1 VEIQGN
7 QSLKLELENKE
18 VSEQLT
24 NVIDDFTNLKLK
36 QKDLETKFEK
46 NKKKLSRAAI
56 ETSYQK
62 EKQMKR
68 DKSTNKYYTG
78 LRKEQEEAIQQRNL
92 IEKTNSKIADQ
103 LRTSQE
109 QVKNL
114 TK

>member
-1 VEIQGN
+1 
-7 QSLKLELENKE
+7 
-18 VSEQLT
+18 
-24 NVIDDFTNLKLK
+24 
-36 QKDLETKFEK
+36 
-46 NKKKLSRAAI
+46 
-56 ETSYQK
+56 
-62 EKQMKR
+62 MKR